1 MRPADELKATDS
13 DTMSTHFRY
22 KQFFLIFLCKETC
35 SALMFQQLSLLW
47 FAASKDTHVTAAAKK
62 IGNADQ
68 LFVNIKLLLLLTT
81 CTHIQY
87 VRGCMCVLL
96 KWSCYGDI
104 NSVCVS
110 FRVND
115 VACFSGVSEII
126 WKQANCLLTTSKLH
140 RDPRDQ
146 ASNHPAAGN

>member
-1 MRPADELKATDS
+1 MLKQRKFSNIPSFKHSTQQQHNKDKAQPATTMRPADELKATDS
-13 DTMSTHFRY
+13 DTMSTHFWY

-62 IGNADQ
+62 IGTGKNSKNADQ

-87 VRGCMCVLL
+87 VRGCVCVLL
-96 KWSCYGDI
+96 K
-104 NSVCVS
+104 
-110 FRVND
+110 
-115 VACFSGVSEII
+115 
-126 WKQANCLLTTSKLH
+126 
-140 RDPRDQ
+140 
-146 ASNHPAAGN
+146 

>member
-1 MRPADELKATDS
+1 MLKQRKFSNIPSFKHSTQQQHNKDKAQPATTMRPADELKATDS
-13 DTMSTHFRY
+13 DTMSTHFWY

-47 FAASKDTHVTAAAKK
+47 LAASKDTHVTAAAKK

-87 VRGCMCVLL
+87 VRGCVCVLH
-96 KWSCYGDI
+96 K
-104 NSVCVS
+104 
-110 FRVND
+110 
-115 VACFSGVSEII
+115 
-126 WKQANCLLTTSKLH
+126 
-140 RDPRDQ
+140 
-146 ASNHPAAGN
+146 